1 MTRRPAS
8 LLALFLCACGGV
20 GGTGHRVLVGA
31 THTLEDSGLLDSLL
45 VGWQAGNPD
54 LSLQV
59 VVAGSGEILQ
69 YGRRRDVDALLTH
82 APAEERKF
90 ADDGFGLDRRPVM
103 WNEFVLLA
111 PPADPAGVVG
121 TTDVVRVFAAIARSG
136 ATFISRADESG
147 TNLRELAI
155 WDSAGTRPA
164 GVAYIEAGT
173 GMADALRVASVQ
185 HAYILSDIATFT
197 VIEPELNLVIACRGD
212 PLLLNLY
219 SVMRV
224 AGAKNPDGAIRF
236 ADWITGPAAKA
247 VIDRFGTGGGRPPL
261 FHAGSPPPLPPP
273 PPRAQPPDSS
283 R

>member
-1 MTRRPAS
+1 MRRAAG
-8 LLALFLCACGGV
+8 LLALFLCACGGAGR
-20 GGTGHRVLVGA
+20 GGNRVLVGA
-31 THTLEDSGLLDSLL
+31 THTIEDSGLLDSLL
-45 VGWQAGNPD
+45 VAWQADIPD

-69 YGRRRDVDALLTH
+69 YGRRHDVDALMTH
-82 APAEERKF
+82 APEEERKF
-90 ADDGFGLDRRPVM
+90 VADGFGVDRRPVM

-111 PPADPAGVVG
+111 PPDDPAGVVG
-121 TTDVVRVFAAIARSG
+121 TSDVVPAFAAIARSG
-136 ATFISRADESG
+136 ATFVSRGDESG

-155 WDSAGTRPA
+155 WDSAGTRPR

-197 VIEPELNLVIACRGD
+197 VIEPGLNLVIACRGD

-224 AGAKNPDGAIRF
+224 DGARNPDGAVRF
-236 ADWITGPAAKA
+236 ADWITGPAARA
-247 VIDRFGTGGGRPPL
+247 VIDRFGSGGGQPPL
-261 FHAGSPPPLPPP
+261 FHAVPPLPGTQ
-273 PPRAQPPDSS
+273 PRDSS

>member
-1 MTRRPAS
+1 MRRAAL
-8 LLALFLCACGGV
+8 LLALLAGACGGS
-20 GGTGHRVLVGA
+20 GTGSRVLVGA

-45 VGWQAGNPD
+45 VAWQAGNPD
-54 LSLQV
+54 LSLQI
-59 VVAGSGEILQ
+59 VVAGSGEILE
-69 YGRRRDVDALLTH
+69 YGRRRDVDALVTH

-90 ADDGFGLDRRPVM
+90 LGDGFGLDRRPVM

-111 PPADPAGVVG
+111 PPDDPAGVVG
-121 TTDVVRVFAAIARSG
+121 ASSVVQAFARIARSG
-136 ATFISRADESG
+136 APFISRADESG

-164 GVAYIEAGT
+164 GAAYTEAGT

-197 VIEPELNLVIACRGD
+197 VIEPELKLVIACRGD

-224 AGAKNPDGAIRF
+224 AGARNPDGAIRF

-261 FHAGSPPPLPPP
+261 FHAGPPP
-273 PPRAQPPDSS
+273 PPPATQQPDSS